1 MMKKEY
7 KRPISV
13 DERIIIGK
21 PDATGCG
28 ILVYLVWNFC
38 GFVALL

>member
-1 MMKKEY
+1 MRKEY
-7 KRPISV
+7 KKPVSV
-13 DERIIIGK
+13 DERILGGK

-28 ILVYLVWNFC
+28 ILALLVWDLC